1 MACLLLVLSGK
12 NGVPRTTTV
21 FQHTAYFMHTFHFI
35 IQNNEKACI
44 QKSRFNKIIIFIDS
58 SRILLKWNKRF
69 FYTVSRLLSRI
80 QPLLVWCHWLYLYY
94 RVNSFAHCCFWT
106 INARIRV
113 KKTMSP
119 LLGKQFCLL
128 GPKKGPWNLCP
139 GVHGPHFENCYF
151 REIETIP
158 CDPGKFIKLFSIS
171 CIKKKR

>member
-44 QKSRFNKIIIFIDS
+44 QRSRFNKIIIFIFIKDTF
-58 SRILLKWNKRF
+58 KVEQAF
-69 FYTVSRLLSRI
+69 FSHCKQTTVKNSTTIS
-80 QPLLVWCHWLYLYY
+80 LVSLTLLYY